1 MAIRRNERDEEID
14 MRLQKGFSL
23 IELMIVLGII
33 LVITGIAVP
42 VYKSAVDG
50 IHLQKATKNYAGILQ
65 RAQLAAAA
73 NNTYNATAIQFLN
86 ASCVASCDLIAYVD
100 TADTNINP
108 VSAYASPEPMVKLG
122 SDVLWDQA
130 GAPAANDLLGKVFPK
145 GGTLG
150 YPPVFDSHGMPCA
163 PAPVARGAVCNTQGG
178 NIAFATYFQSS
189 LGKWAAVSVNPA
201 GRIQLWSYDP
211 RASVW
216 NQL

>member
-1 MAIRRNERDEEID
+1 

-23 IELMIVLGII
+23 IELMIVLGIV
-33 LVITGIAVP
+33 LVITGIAIP

-50 IHLQKATKNYAGILQ
+50 IHLQKATRSYAGILQ

-86 ASCVASCDLIAYVD
+86 TSCVASCDLIAYVD

-108 VSAYASPEPMVKLG
+108 VSAYASPEPMVTLG

-130 GAPAANDLLGKVFPK
+130 GAPATGDLLGKVFPN
-145 GGTLG
+145 GGALG
-150 YPPVFDSHGMPCA
+150 YPPVFDSRGTPCS
-163 PAPVARGAVCNTQGG
+163 PVSVTRGTVCNNQRG
-178 NIAFATYFQSS
+178 NVAFATYFQSS